1 MCGIAGYYST
11 NREPVPASPIEP
23 MLTSIRHRGPDGFG
37 IYASD
42 QCVLGHARLSIID
55 LEGGSQPMFNED
67 SRFAVTFN
75 GEIYNYL
82 EIREDLHARGH
93 IFSTRSDTEVIL
105 HAFEEWGIEC
115 PNHFNGQFAFVIFDA
130 LEKSLFLCRDRFGVR
145 PLYYAWGKNRFFFAS
160 EVKAILAS
168 GEIPPVL
175 SKEGLHQIFTLWTNV
190 SPRTP
195 FANIFELPPS
205 HTMTVSANLHSVTR
219 YWDLPVDQE
228 NELSGEEY
236 LEGILHYLDRSIRLR
251 LRADVPVGAYLSGGL
266 DSAIT
271 TTLVKQWTDTP
282 LKTFSLEFEDPRFD
296 ESEYQKEMV
305 RFLGTDHSAI
315 RCGPKDI
322 VENFE
327 DTLNAVEKPILRAA
341 PVPMFLLSRLVRA
354 QGYKVVITGEGADEF
369 FLGYDIF
376 KEVKTREFCS
386 RQAGSRYRPMLFRK
400 LYPYLFTDRKTARFQ
415 EAFFLRHFKETDDPF
430 YGHRLRWDL
439 TRRISD
445 FYSPGM
451 TEIARGSPEKELLGK
466 FPAYFSSMSAL
477 DRTQRVE
484 IHTLL
489 SGYLLSSQGDRV
501 GMAHSVEGRYAFLDH
516 ELVEFASRIPSW
528 KKMPGLME
536 KHLLK
541 RIGDSILPPAILKR
555 HKFPYR
561 APDIDSFLG
570 CPEGRRYLR
579 EALENTEVE
588 KAGIFDAGKLSK
600 LVEKVKNDPPGKVG
614 TGDNLVLMAAL
625 SSQVFSRNFIQRDAG
640 REPFT
645 GTDKVKFMSERG
657 KHVVK

>member
-1 MCGIAGYYST
+1 MCGIAGYFST
-11 NREPVPASPIEP
+11 NREPVPPSLIEP
-23 MLTSIRHRGPDGFG
+23 MLTSMRHRGPDGFG
-37 IYASD
+37 IFASEN
-42 QCVLGHARLSIID
+42 CVLGHARLSIID
-55 LEGGSQPMFNED
+55 LEGGWQPMFNED
-67 SRFAVTFN
+67 NRFIVTFN

-82 EIREDLHARGH
+82 EIRDVLHAKGH
-93 IFSTRSDTEVIL
+93 IFTTRSDTEVIV

-115 PNHFNGQFAFVIFDA
+115 PKHFNGQFAFAIFDA

-145 PLYYAWGKNRFFFAS
+145 PLYYAWDKNRFFFAS
-160 EVKAILAS
+160 EVKAIMAS
-168 GEIPPVL
+168 GAITPVL
-175 SKEGLHQIFTLWTNV
+175 SQEGLHQIFTLWTNV

-205 HTMTVSANLHSVTR
+205 HTMTVSGNILSESR
-219 YWDLPVDQE
+219 YWDLPVRQGND
-228 NELSGEEY
+228 LSGEEY
-236 LEGILHYLDRSIRLR
+236 LEGILHHMNRSIRLR

-271 TTLVKQWTDTP
+271 TTLVKKWTDTP

-296 ESEYQKEMV
+296 ESEYQKAMV
-305 RFLGTDHSAI
+305 RFLGTDHSSI
-315 RCGPKDI
+315 RCGSKDI

-327 DTLNAVEKPILRAA
+327 DTLTAVEKPILRAA

-376 KEVKTREFCS
+376 KEVKIREFCS
-386 RQAGSRYRPMLFRK
+386 RQAVSRYRPMLFRK
-400 LYPYLFTDRKTARFQ
+400 LYPYLFTNQKTSRFQ

-430 YGHRLRWDL
+430 YGHRIRWDL

-445 FYSPGM
+445 FYSLGM
-451 TEIARGSPEKELLGK
+451 AEISRCSPEKELLGK
-466 FPAYFSSMSAL
+466 LPVNFTSMSAL

-501 GMAHSVEGRYAFLDH
+501 GMAHSVECRYAFLDH
-516 ELVEFASRIPSW
+516 ELVEFASRIPAW

-536 KHLLK
+536 KYLLK
-541 RIGDSILPPAILKR
+541 RIGDSILPPVILKR

-579 EALENTEVE
+579 DALEHSRVE
-588 KAGIFDAGKLSK
+588 EAGVFDPGKISK
-600 LVEKVKNDPPGKVG
+600 LVEKVENDPVGKVG

-625 SSQVFSRNFIQRDAG
+625 SSQVFSRNFIQRDAD

-645 GTDKVKFMSERG
+645 GTDKVMLMSERG
-657 KHVVK
+657 KHVIK